1 MGAVVLLA
9 FTAAFN
15 PTEIAAVTV
24 MLLLRNPERLMLGY
38 WLGAMTTGIASGLV
52 IVFALQDSAEQST
65 KHTVSPVVQLV
76 FAVLLLVAAIALAK
90 GGGTRLEKKDKEKK
104 NKEKKDKE
112 DKKPPRWQRTLEK
125 GNAWQTFVVGILL
138 SFPGASY
145 LAALDRLIHLH
156 YSAFVVVLILV
167 GFNLIQ
173 NLLLEIPMLAFRI
186 WPTETPAAI
195 DRAKAWVGRH
205 ARTYGVWGLAILGVA
220 LAIISVIGLLS
231 G

>member
-9 FTAAFN
+9 FSAAFN

-52 IVFALQDSAEQST
+52 IVFAFKDTGAEHTT

-76 FAVLLLVAAIALAK
+76 FAALLIVAAIALAK
-90 GGGTRLEKKDKEKK
+90 GVGKHHET
-104 NKEKKDKE
+104 KEKKDK
-112 DKKPPRWQRTLEK
+112 KPPKWRQTLEK
-125 GNAWQTFVVGILL
+125 GNLWQTFVVGILL

-156 YSAFVVVLILV
+156 YSAFAVVLILI
-167 GFNLIQ
+167 GFNFIQ
-173 NLLLEIPMLAFRI
+173 NLLIEIPILAFKI
-186 WPTETPAAI
+186 WPTQTPAAI
-195 DRAKAWVGRH
+195 DSAKAWAVRH
-205 ARTYGVWGLAILGVA
+205 GRTYGAWGLAILGVA
-220 LAIISVIGLLS
+220 LAAISVIGLLS

>member
-24 MLLLRNPERLMLGY
+24 MLLLRNPGRLMLGY

-52 IVFALQDSAEQST
+52 IVFALQGSAEQST

-76 FAVLLLVAAIALAK
+76 FAALLIVAAIALAK
-90 GGGTRLEKKDKEKK
+90 GGGKRLETKEERRRRKK
-104 NKEKKDKE
+104 
-112 DKKPPRWQRTLEK
+112 DKKPPKWRQTLEK
-125 GNAWQTFVVGILL
+125 GNLWQTFVVGILL

-156 YSAFVVVLILV
+156 YSAFAVVLILI

-173 NLLLEIPMLAFRI
+173 NLLLEIPMLAFKI
-186 WPTETPAAI
+186 WPTQTPAAI
-195 DRAKAWVGRH
+195 DRAKAWVASHGR
-205 ARTYGVWGLAILGVA
+205 AYGVWGLAILGVA
-220 LAIISVIGLLS
+220 LAIISIIGLLS

>member
-15 PTEIAAVTV
+15 PTEIAAITV
-24 MLLLRNPERLMLGY
+24 MLLLRNPERLMVGY
-38 WLGAMTTGIASGLV
+38 FLGAMVTGIASGLV
-52 IVFALQDSAEQST
+52 IVFALQDSAAEQT
-65 KHTVSPVVQLV
+65 TRHTVSPIVQLV
-76 FAVLLLVAAIALAK
+76 FAGLLLVAAVALAK
-90 GGGTRLEKKDKEKK
+90 NKDRHREKKDK
-104 NKEKKDKE
+104 KDK
-112 DKKPPRWQRTLEK
+112 KTPRWQRTLEK
-125 GNAWQTFVVGILL
+125 GNAWQTFVVGMLL

-156 YSAFVVVLILV
+156 YSPFTVVLIV
-167 GFNLIQ
+167 IGFNLIQ
-173 NLLLEIPMLAFRI
+173 NLLIEVPILAFRI

-195 DRAKAWVGRH
+195 DRAKAWAIRH
-205 ARTYGVWGLAILGVA
+205 GRTYGAWGLAILGMA

>member
-9 FTAAFN
+9 FSAAFN
-15 PTEIAAVTV
+15 PTELAAITV
-24 MLLLRNPERLMLGY
+24 MLLLRNPGRLMLGY

-52 IVFALQDSAEQST
+52 IVFAFQENATD
-65 KHTVSPVVQLV
+65 HTTRHAVSPIVQLV
-76 FAVLLLVAAIALAK
+76 FAGLLLVAAVALAK
-90 GGGTRLEKKDKEKK
+90 SKDEHHEKKDKVD
-104 NKEKKDKE
+104 KKDNR
-112 DKKPPRWQRTLEK
+112 PPRWQRTLEK
-125 GNAWQTFVVGILL
+125 GNAWQTFVVGMLL

-156 YSAFVVVLILV
+156 YSAFVVVLIV
-167 GFNLIQ
+167 IGFNLIQ

-195 DRAKAWVGRH
+195 DRAKAWVGGH
-205 ARTYGVWGLAILGVA
+205 GRTYGAWGLAILGVA

>member
-9 FTAAFN
+9 FSAAFN

-38 WLGAMTTGIASGLV
+38 WLGAMTTGIASGVGDRLCV
-52 IVFALQDSAEQST
+52 LERGAEHTT

-76 FAVLLLVAAIALAK
+76 FAALLIVAAIALAK
-90 GGGTRLEKKDKEKK
+90 GVGKHHET
-104 NKEKKDKE
+104 KEKKDK
-112 DKKPPRWQRTLEK
+112 KPPKWRQTLEK
-125 GNAWQTFVVGILL
+125 GNLWQTFVVGILL

-156 YSAFVVVLILV
+156 YSAFAVVLILI

-173 NLLLEIPMLAFRI
+173 NLLLEIPMLAFKI
-186 WPTETPAAI
+186 WPTQTPAAI
-195 DRAKAWVGRH
+195 DSAKAWAVGTAGPTAPGGWRYS
-205 ARTYGVWGLAILGVA
+205 AWPWRG
-220 LAIISVIGLLS
+220 ISVVGLLS

>member
-76 FAVLLLVAAIALAK
+76 FAALLIVAAIALAK
-90 GGGTRLEKKDKEKK
+90 GEGKRLEKREKEKK
-104 NKEKKDKE
+104 EKKEKKTPK
-112 DKKPPRWQRTLEK
+112 WQQMLGEGTV
-125 GNAWQTFVVGILL
+125 WYTFVVGILL
-138 SFPGASY
+138 SFPGVSY

-156 YSAFVVVLILV
+156 YSAFAVVLIV
-167 GFNLIQ
+167 IGFNLIQ
-173 NLLLEIPMLAFRI
+173 NLLIEIPMLAFKI
-186 WPTETPAAI
+186 WPTQTPAAI
-195 DRAKAWVGRH
+195 DSAKAWAVRH
-205 ARTYGVWGLAILGVA
+205 GRTYGAWGLAILGVA
-220 LAIISVIGLLS
+220 LASISVIGLLS

>member
-76 FAVLLLVAAIALAK
+76 FAALLIVAAIALAK
-90 GGGTRLEKKDKEKK
+90 GGGKRLEKKEKEK
-104 NKEKKDKE
+104 KKDKE

-156 YSAFVVVLILV
+156 YSAFAVVLILV

-195 DRAKAWVGRH
+195 DRAKAWVGQARQDIRCLGTGDTRRGAGDHQRH
-205 ARTYGVWGLAILGVA
+205 RTPVGMT
-220 LAIISVIGLLS
+220 
-231 G
+231 